1 MDDGITCTHEETVV
15 IVTVV
20 IVTVPVFVH
29 NVLFG
34 WLDLFN
40 AELSPK
46 RQWRELRSQEVGE
59 EGKSTPKAALSPHR
73 MTVHSDG

>member
-1 MDDGITCTHEETVV
+1 M
-15 IVTVV
+15 IVTA
-20 IVTVPVFVH
+20 PVFVH

-59 EGKSTPKAALSPHR
+59 EGKLHLKLPCHHTE
-73 MTVHSDG
+73 